1 MARVLVVM
9 PVRTDKNCEAK
20 RATIAKAFGDDALL
34 PKVVEINDPQDF
46 DLVEAIRKLKEA
58 KLVIADLSFER
69 PSCYY
74 ELGMAQALGLP
85 TLLLAQEGTR
95 LYQHS
100 GAVTFYK
107 DLEEFQQI
115 VEAASAEYANQ
126 YGDPD

>member
-1 MARVLVVM
+1 MARVFVIM

-20 RATIAKAFGDDALL
+20 RATIGKAFGDDALL

-46 DLVEAIRKLKEA
+46 DLVEAIHKLKEA
-58 KLVIADLSFER
+58 RLVIADLSFER

-100 GAVTFYK
+100 GVVTFYK

-115 VEAASAEYANQ
+115 VEAASAEYANE
-126 YGDPD
+126 YGDP

>member
-1 MARVLVVM
+1 MARVLVIM
-9 PVRTDKNCEAK
+9 AVRTDKNCEAK

-34 PKVVEINDPQDF
+34 PRVVEINDPQDF

-74 ELGMAQALGLP
+74 ELGMAQGLGLP

-115 VEAASAEYANQ
+115 VEAASAEYANE
-126 YGDPD
+126 YGDP